1 MNKIKYIETERLIL
15 RHFTKQDAHALLL
28 ILGDKEVNRFLP
40 MFLLESIEDAKEYL
54 QEKYLDQYDKQ
65 QGLHLAICL
74 KQDNIPIGYINIS
87 PEDSHDLGYGLRKD
101 YWGKGICT
109 EACLAVMDKLKQ
121 TNVAYITATHDIEN
135 AASAKVMQ
143 NLGMHYQ
150 YTYQELWQPKNI
162 QVIFRMYQV
171 NFDDQKDRVYQK
183 YMELY
188 PNHYIESF

>member
-40 MFLLESIEDAKEYL
+40 MFLLESIQDAKEYL

-74 KQDNIPIGYINIS
+74 KGDNIPIGYINIS

-109 EACLAVMDKLKQ
+109 EACLAVLDRLKQ
-121 TNVAYITATHDIEN
+121 TDIAYITATHDVHN

-143 NLGMHYQ
+143 NIGMHYQ

-162 QVIFRMYQV
+162 QVIFRMYQL

-183 YMELY
+183 YWELY
-188 PNHYIESF
+188 PNHYIESL